1 MWGGWRI
8 ETRCEEYF
16 MLVQLDQMESLLW
29 WGTDKLQQ
37 STGKAYV
44 HKQGTDKTSVLDRI
58 K

>member
-1 MWGGWRI
+1 
-8 ETRCEEYF
+8 

-37 STGKAYV
+37 STRKAYV